1 MNKTELLNEVV
12 LALQNLLT
20 QAVTAAENAHKAA
33 TDDQSVAETQYD
45 TLAIEA
51 SYLAEGQSRRIDELK
66 AQIQQLEALQV
77 ETEQLDVANSQVSL
91 GSLVWLDYDNGEYKK
106 VFVLPCGAGI
116 QLEVEGEKVLVVTP
130 NAPLA
135 KAILNKTVDDD
146 FEIVI
151 TGQNGVSKTQ
161 TGFIA
166 QID

>member
-12 LALQNLLT
+12 LALQSLLT

-33 TDDQSVAETQYD
+33 IDDQSVAETQYD

-77 ETEQLDVANSQVSL
+77 ETEQQDVANSQVNL
-91 GSLVWLDYDNGEYKK
+91 GSLVWLDYDNGENKK

-130 NAPLA
+130 KAPLA
-135 KAILNKTVDDD
+135 KAILNKVVDDD
-146 FEIVI
+146 FELVI
-151 TGQNGVSKTQ
+151 AGQNGIGKAQ